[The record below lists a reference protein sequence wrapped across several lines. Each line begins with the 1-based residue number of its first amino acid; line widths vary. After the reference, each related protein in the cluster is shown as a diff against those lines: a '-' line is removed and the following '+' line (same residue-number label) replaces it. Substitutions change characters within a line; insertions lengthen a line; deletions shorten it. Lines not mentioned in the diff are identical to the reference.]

1 MSGLTPS
8 LVIYLMKS
16 GQRQTDIAQS
26 YSVSRQYVNKLAK
39 QGGHISPITTVKE
52 NMPWEVDPE
61 LRRNSTIASFRLVG
75 HAAVAPDNLSEESR
89 ERANSLIRRLKEFN
103 VVVDYDP
110 AYPPIIGLTSLPGA
124 KYLPRPEDDEDFI
137 MKIRP
142 GVRITPLGSR
152 IWRLPKQP
160 L

>member
-16 GQRQTDIAQS
+16 GHRQTDIARS
-26 YSVSRQYVNKLAK
+26 YGVTRQYVNKLAK

-61 LRRNSTIASFRLVG
+61 LSRNATIVSFRLVG

-89 ERANSLIRRLKEFN
+89 ERANSLIRRLERYN

-110 AYPPIIGLTSLPGA
+110 NYPPIVGLTNVPGI
-124 KYLPRPEDDEDFI
+124 KYIPRTEDDEDFI

-142 GVRITPLGSR
+142 GVRITPLGDR
-152 IWRLPKQP
+152 IWRLPKRP
-160 L
+160 F

>member
-26 YSVSRQYVNKLAK
+26 YGVTRQYVNKLAK
-39 QGGHISPITTVKE
+39 QGGHISPITTVRE

-61 LRRNSTIASFRLVG
+61 LARNSTIVSFRLVG
-75 HAAVAPDNLSEESR
+75 HAAVAPDNLSEESL
-89 ERANSLIRRLKEFN
+89 ERANSLIRRLKTYN

-110 AYPPIIGLTSLPGA
+110 TYPPIIGLTSTRGA
-124 KYLPRPEDDEDFI
+124 KYFPRTEADEDFI

-142 GVRITPLGSR
+142 GVLVTPLGNR
-152 IWRLPKQP
+152 IWRLPKQ
-160 L
+160 LL